1 MTRTSAVAIA
11 LTALATLACTGE
23 PLAETKDVSGNLDI
37 TYTDNLRIYVNDDL
51 IAEIIDGEPATVEI
65 NGQTLA
71 VDAICGDAGTE
82 CPSEVY
88 WRTIGVDQPWGAD
101 NRLLN
106 FINLDPERGQPGQRM
121 GGILDD
127 PGTFVMLA
135 GLDLQS
141 NDACAALGVGS
152 VEGTFSPTADRI
164 TDGIIRLEWGAGC
177 VFGDVTIDGKLRLE
191 TDYTGVRTGDLDL
204 SSVTPEPPIDE
215 EGDEVDT
222 DVPAGDDAADDT
234 GA

>member
-1 MTRTSAVAIA
+1 MTRTSAAAIA

-37 TYTDNLRIYVNDDL
+37 TYVDNLRIYVNDDL
-51 IAEIIDGEPATVEI
+51 IAEVIDGEPATIEI

-71 VDAICGDAGTE
+71 VDAICGAEGTE

-106 FINLDPERGQPGQRM
+106 FINLDLERGQPGQRM
-121 GGILDD
+121 GGVLDD
-127 PGTFVMLA
+127 PGNFTMLA
-135 GLDLQS
+135 GLDLQA
-141 NDACAALGVGS
+141 NDACAVLGVGS
-152 VEGTFSPTADRI
+152 VEGVFTANAEQI
-164 TDGIIRLEWGAGC
+164 NDGIIRLEWGAGC

-191 TDYTGVRTGDLDL
+191 TDYSAVRTGDLDL

-215 EGDEVDT
+215 EGDEVDPETPTEDSPEADT
-222 DVPAGDDAADDT
+222 DA
-234 GA
+234 